1 MSHETWQLVNS
12 LECLLSQF
20 VKLFNTKD
28 NNKSSL
34 KESYYR
40 KINFK
45 VKFIWAKYFL
55 NEINCKQPLISNTV
69 YGRRH
74 SKQFTNCHVL
84 WDTLYIYWFDFSA
97 ESCSTQEKTGII
109 KEINVTYRGYIQ
121 PNLQRIHPT
130 YPIQREY
137 IQPNLQRI
145 HPT

>member
-1 MSHETWQLVNS
+1 MVNC
-12 LECLLSQF
+12 LECLLPQF
-20 VKLFNTKD
+20 VNLFNTKD
-28 NNKSSL
+28 NNKSII

-40 KINFK
+40 KNNFK
-45 VKFIWAKYFL
+45 VKYIWAKYFL

-97 ESCSTQEKTGII
+97 GSCSTQEKTGII
-109 KEINVTYRGYIQ
+109 KEINLTYREYIQ
-121 PNLQRIHPT
+121 PTLYRENTSNLT
-130 YPIQREY
+130 YREY